1 MTDSNTDAE
10 LLCMTM
16 TYERESQSITEIDIG
31 DTEGKQKKLCQ
42 SMFSLLFQL
51 LILQIWS
58 INKPRD
64 K

>member
-51 LILQIWS
+51 LILQI
-58 INKPRD
+58 
-64 K
+64 